1 MKEKGAAPEEY
12 LAELGKAG
20 DGPLDLAYAALM
32 LSALDH
38 ADRKLAP
45 YQAHLAEM
53 GVAVKAEAIYAR
65 DAEAAG
71 RVLASVLA
79 GHYGYDGDRLNF
91 EDAQNADLMSVID
104 RRRGIPVALGILYIH
119 AARAAGLNACGLM
132 APGHF
137 LLMIGVRGTEA
148 LIDPFNGGAS
158 LDRERLSAPPAL
170 AAPGVP
176 EEARIFE
183 PVSDTDVLLRLQN
196 ALKMRALQ
204 TNEMAR
210 ALAIA
215 ERMALIAPKRA
226 DVWME
231 LGKLSEDAGALGAA
245 RAALESCL
253 ELAKKGEPLHKEA
266 TLALQGLKR
275 KVN

>member
-1 MKEKGAAPEEY
+1 MTEKRAAPEDY
-12 LAELGKAG
+12 LKRLADAG
-20 DGPLDLAYAALM
+20 DGPHDLAQAALM

-45 YQAHLAEM
+45 YRAHLTEM
-53 GVAVKAEAIYAR
+53 GAAAKSEAVYAR

-71 RVLASVLA
+71 QVLASILA
-79 GHYGYDGDRLNF
+79 GHYGYDGDRQSF
-91 EDAQNADLMSVID
+91 EDPQNADLMSVID

-132 APGHF
+132 APGNF
-137 LLMIGVRGTEA
+137 LLMIGLRGSEA

-158 LDRERLSAPPAL
+158 LDRERISAAPVL

-176 EEARIFE
+176 EDARIFE

-196 ALKMRALQ
+196 ALKTRALQ
-204 TNEMAR
+204 TQNAER
-210 ALAIA
+210 ALEIA
-215 ERMALIAPKRA
+215 ERMALIAPKRS

-231 LGKLSEDAGALGAA
+231 LGRLREGAGALTAA
-245 RAALESCL
+245 RAAFESCL
-253 ELAKKGEPLHKEA
+253 GLAKKGEPLHNEA
-266 TLALQGLKR
+266 ALALHGLKR